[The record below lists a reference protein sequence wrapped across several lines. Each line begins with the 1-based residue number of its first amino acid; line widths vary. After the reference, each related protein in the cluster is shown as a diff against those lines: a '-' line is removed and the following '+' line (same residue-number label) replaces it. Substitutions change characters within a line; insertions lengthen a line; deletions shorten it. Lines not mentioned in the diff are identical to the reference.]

1 VYLDTGNAFGDAGE
15 VQDALAGTLMGSG
28 AELQGRAILGWAV
41 PLTVRVGYGFALRGP
56 GHPIGSA
63 QGFYAWLG
71 SSF

>member
-1 VYLDTGNAFGDAGE
+1 
-15 VQDALAGTLMGSG
+15 MGSG

-41 PLTVRVGYGFALRGP
+41 PLTVRLGYGFALRGP
-56 GHPIGSA
+56 GYPLGDA